1 MLVPTEADTTETY
14 SSFIQP
20 KILCHIVTKV
30 EEVEVDLDI
39 QSVPG
44 GELDNEE
51 EKRCVLDCPYLVHED
66 FHRN

>member
-51 EKRCVLDCPYLVHED
+51 EK
-66 FHRN
+66 